1 MMRIISVGKLRNK
14 YLEKNFQEYFKRI
27 QKYANVKQIIVKNE
41 KQLIKQLKGYV
52 VVLDEHSSQK
62 KSKQFAT
69 LIKDKSNISFVIGAA
84 EGLSSEIKNKAD
96 EMLSLSKMTFP
107 HQLIKVFLAE
117 QIYRAFTIIKNEN
130 YHK

>member
-1 MMRIISVGKLRNK
+1 MRIISVGKLRNK